1 MPERKKAFL
10 PQTPVYPGAGLM
22 EQANDYNGWPPAL
35 VDAVSLLTRAR
46 FFTSAA
52 RLDQLPEP
60 GAPEICF
67 VGRSNAGKSSAIN
80 VLAGQKRLAFS
91 SKTPGRTRLINMF
104 SLPDPL
110 DPEAHL
116 GFLVDL
122 PGYGYAAVAHEAR
135 TEWAEVLGNYLR
147 QRSSLAAV
155 VLLLDIRRGLTAQD
169 HNLVDW
175 IAPTGRPVLVLLTKA
190 DKFAYG
196 QRMRAIQAVRKELA
210 KIGALHVIA
219 FSATQRIGLE
229 EAAAQIEKWISPQVA
244 P

>member
-1 MPERKKAFL
+1 M
-10 PQTPVYPGAGLM
+10 
-22 EQANDYNGWPPAL
+22 
-35 VDAVSLLTRAR
+35 SLLTRAR

-60 GAPEICF
+60 GAPEVCF
-67 VGRSNAGKSSAIN
+67 VGRSNSGKSSAIN

-110 DPEAHL
+110 DPDNPM

-122 PGYGYAAVAHEAR
+122 PGYGYAAIAQEAKA
-135 TEWAEVLGNYLR
+135 EWADVLGDYLR

-155 VLLLDIRRGLTAQD
+155 VLLVDIRRGITAMD
-169 HNLVDW
+169 RNLVAW
-175 IAPTGRPVLVLLTKA
+175 IAPTGRPVLALLTKA

-196 QRMRAIQAVRKELA
+196 QRVRAVAAVRKDLHD
-210 KIGALHVIA
+210 IGALHVIP
-219 FSATQRIGLE
+219 FSATHRIGIE
-229 EAAAQIEKWISPQVA
+229 EATTQIEKWISPQVA